1 MATLASDSMSHKYSS
16 FRYLRGLLIGAV
28 LVYPLLSSG
37 EAILTQPKERVFNPG
52 ASERLSDW
60 ILRTPIGKNDLL
72 LGLRWLVPE
81 EHPAQAELKAR
92 VIEGLQTVPAGKWG
106 VEKLIQ
112 QLPVTGRVQLPATDA
127 RWLQANTAQDPVFE
141 RGDRLELPSRLAK
154 VVLVR
159 SDGSVC
165 AMRHRDGA
173 VVQDYLIACDH
184 QAVNSVDW
192 AWVAQAD
199 GRVQLQAIA
208 EWNAKPLSELSPGS
222 IIWAPPREA
231 GFGTELSNEIIQFLG
246 TQSVDTILQVSGT
259 TVLPQVAMRPSFSV
273 QRDLPLTSNDWGL
286 VGLLQTPTAR
296 MAPAGEFRFSYSR
309 VGPYLRYNVL
319 LQPFDALSVAVRYSN
334 IKNRLY
340 GAADKTGTR
349 TLTDKAIDMR
359 LRLTEEGHLLP
370 QLAVGVRDL
379 AGTGLFS
386 GEYFVANKRYGNL
399 DLSVGM
405 GWGNLGTRNNIG
417 NPFVLLDK
425 SFNNRK
431 KSVGMGGTPSLG
443 SYFRGPAALFGGVQY
458 HLSQDKWVVKAE
470 YEGNNY
476 YTPTPRLP
484 QSSPINVGVVYR
496 QSPTVD
502 WTLGLERGKAL
513 VFGLSLHAPL
523 AQSHTTKLS
532 DPDRPAVVYR
542 RPPTAQSWDST
553 ARDAASMTGWRI
565 REIAQTRET
574 LRLTIDSLSG
584 AHWDD
589 RIDRMLSVLHRDAP
603 GDVSVFELV
612 FANQGVELSR
622 RYVDR
627 DSWAIANSR
636 FLPPARRTQA
646 IVSLPPSE
654 QPSPREILSQKAID
668 AFDYSLVPSWQYS
681 IGGPDAMVLYSAG
694 VAMPVK
700 WRLAENWT
708 ISGALNLSLVDN
720 YDNFTYTALSN
731 LPRVRTYAR
740 EYVTESRINMR
751 NLQLTH
757 FSQAG
762 RNHFYSLYAGYL
774 ERSFAGAGAEWL
786 YRPWH
791 SPVAL
796 GIDIN
801 RVQQRSFNQRFGF
814 DSAGRQTGYKVF
826 TGHATVYWD
835 TGWQNVHANVSVG
848 QYLAKDR
855 GVTLQLERLFE
866 NGVTFGAW
874 ATKTNVSSKQF
885 GEGSFDKGMYIKIP
899 FDVLMTSRTGD
910 SANLVYHP
918 LIRDGG
924 AKLYRSFQLYD
935 ATRARSKRDT
945 GYRPFK
951 P

>member
-1 MATLASDSMSHKYSS
+1 MKPKHPGAG
-16 FRYLRGLLIGAV
+16 YLKGLLIGMA
-28 LVYPLLSSG
+28 LAYSLLSSAQG
-37 EAILTQPKERVFNPG
+37 LSVQTTARVFSPV

-60 ILRTPIGKNDLL
+60 ILRTPINTNDLL

-81 EHPAQAELKAR
+81 EHPAQADLKAR
-92 VIEGLQTVPAGKWG
+92 VIAGLQTVPAERSG
-106 VEKLIQ
+106 VERLIR

-127 RWLQANTAQDPVFE
+127 RWLQANTAQDPVLE
-141 RGDRLELPSRLAK
+141 RGDRLELPSRSAK
-154 VVLVR
+154 VLLVR

-165 AMRHRDGA
+165 AMHHRDGA
-173 VVQDYLIACDH
+173 IVRDYLIACDH
-184 QAVNSVDW
+184 QAVDSIDW

-199 GRVQLQAIA
+199 GQVQLHAIA

-222 IIWAPPREA
+222 VIWAPPRDA
-231 GFGTELSNEIIQFLG
+231 GFGTELSNEIMQFLG

-259 TVLPQVAMRPSFSV
+259 RVLPQVAMRPSFSL
-273 QRDLPLTSNDWGL
+273 QRDIPLTSNDWGL

-296 MAPAGEFRFSYSR
+296 MPPAGEFRFGYSH
-309 VGPYLRYNVL
+309 VGPYRRYNVL
-319 LQPFDALSVAVRYSN
+319 LQPFDALSVAFRYSD

-340 GAADKTGTR
+340 GNADRTGTR
-349 TLTDKAIDMR
+349 TYTDKSIDVR
-359 LRLTEEGHLLP
+359 LRLTEENHLLP

-386 GEYFVANKRYGNL
+386 GEYFVANKRYGDL
-399 DLSVGM
+399 DWSVGI
-405 GWGNLGTRNNIG
+405 GWGNLGTSNNIG
-417 NPFVLLDK
+417 NPLVQLNK
-425 SFNNRK
+425 SFNIRT
-431 KSVGMGGTPSLG
+431 KSVGMGGIPSID
-443 SYFRGPAALFGGVQY
+443 SFFRGPAALFGGVQY
-458 HLSQDKWVVKAE
+458 HLSEDKWVIKAE

-476 YTPTPRLP
+476 ETPTPRLP
-484 QSSPINVGVVYR
+484 QSSPINIGVVYR
-496 QSPTVD
+496 QSPSVD
-502 WTLGLERGKAL
+502 WTLGLERGRAL

-532 DPDRPAVVYR
+532 DPDRPRVVYR
-542 RPPTAQSWDST
+542 RPPTSRSWDST

-565 REIAQTRET
+565 REIAQTQQT
-574 LRLTIDSLSG
+574 LRLTIDNISG
-584 AHWDD
+584 AHWND
-589 RIDRMLSVLHRDAP
+589 RIDRLLSVLHRDAP
-603 GDVSVFELV
+603 VDVSVFELV

-622 RYVDR
+622 RQVDR

-646 IVSLPPSE
+646 IVSLPPVA
-654 QPSPREILSQKAID
+654 QPSPRKILSQQTID
-668 AFDYSLVPSWQYS
+668 AFDYSLAPSWLYS
-681 IGGPDAMVLYSAG
+681 IGGPDAMVLYRAG
-694 VAMPVK
+694 VALPVK
-700 WRLAENWT
+700 WRIAEGWT
-708 ISGALNLSLVDN
+708 VSGALDLNLIDN
-720 YDNFTYTALSN
+720 YDNFTYTAPSS

-740 EYVTESRINMR
+740 EYMTESRINMP

-757 FSQAG
+757 FSQAS

-774 ERSFAGAGAEWL
+774 EGSFAGAGAEWL

-791 SPVAL
+791 SSVAV

-801 RVQQRSFNQRFGF
+801 RVQQRSFNQLFGF
-814 DSAGRQTGYKVF
+814 DAAGRQTGYKVS

-855 GVTLQLERLFE
+855 GVTLELSRLFD
-866 NGVTFGAW
+866 NGVSIGAW

-885 GEGSFDKGMYIKIP
+885 GEGSFDKGMYLKIP
-899 FDVLMTSRTGD
+899 FDVLMTSRSGD

-918 LIRDGG
+918 LTRDGG
-924 AKLYRSFQLYD
+924 AKLNRGFQLYD
-935 ATRARSKRDT
+935 ATRARSRRDT
-945 GYRPFK
+945 GYRPFN